1 MIATIS
7 GTIIPWLLGG
17 LLLLALITV
26 SITLKAWRESKRSPY
41 FFLRRQAAKKMQQYA
56 SISLALLLLT
66 GVTTAYA
73 WQAPADSEV
82 RVAVLS
88 HAKNRIAV
96 KDQPASADMAADE
109 SAPQQLEI
117 TMAPGT
123 SGDDVELA
131 EVPTDPLNAP
141 AQLPEQFDQL
151 EPTVEL
157 KPSTELA
164 ELSFSQDITTDYVA
178 VDPTLRFVSGY
189 FTLYATFAY
198 EGMEDGMVWSWVWRR
213 NGEVID
219 GGNQR
224 WSYGADGPGYVYL
237 QPEQGFAL
245 GNYTLDVWVNGELM
259 TQGSFAVGD
268 GIAANN

>member
-1 MIATIS
+1 M
-7 GTIIPWLLGG
+7 
-17 LLLLALITV
+17 LALITV
-26 SITLKAWRESKRSPY
+26 SITLKAWREAKRSPY

-56 SISLALLLLT
+56 TISLALLLLS
-66 GVTTAYA
+66 GMTTAYA
-73 WQAPADSEV
+73 WQAPADSEA

-88 HAKNRIAV
+88 HAKARVAV
-96 KDQPASADMAADE
+96 KDQPAPEEAVTEE

-123 SGDDVELA
+123 SGEDVEMA
-131 EVPTDPLNAP
+131 AAPTDPLGSP
-141 AQLPEQFDQL
+141 AQLPAEFDQL
-151 EPTVEL
+151 EPAVEL
-157 KPSTELA
+157 KPNTELA

-213 NGEVID
+213 NGEVVD

-224 WSYGADGPGYVYL
+224 WSYGDEGPGYVYL
-237 QPEQGFAL
+237 QPEEGFAL
-245 GNYTLDVWVNGELM
+245 GNYSLDVWVNGELM
-259 TQGSFAVGD
+259 TQGTFVIGD